1 LAFSSGQL
9 LDSFFCIERQKMNLI
24 KYFNHGFQ
32 CDIGKLNFVDVPQV
46 LKDILNDKDLIQ
58 FGGKNWSRAPD
69 DLDNIDVELRPMF
82 VLCLFAL
89 VATDQCMQTYF
100 KPHYA
105 DWRAQTAYPK
115 FGWTRFGLYNE
126 NPLKL
131 LSVPEQLQ
139 LVDAEKTSAL
149 MREFVGFYRTL
160 VADYCQLHAPHLSDD
175 LFFSRLLQDDIF
187 SLGEGRVVAA
197 FKQAA
202 PALIQGRTLDAS
214 PSEGDLLAV

>member
-1 LAFSSGQL
+1 MS
-9 LDSFFCIERQKMNLI
+9 IV

-32 CDIGKLNFVDVPQV
+32 RDIGKLNFVDVPQV

-100 KPHYA
+100 KPYYA
-105 DWRAQTAYPK
+105 DWRERTAYPK

-131 LSVPEQLQ
+131 LSVPEQAG
-139 LVDAEKTSAL
+139 LVDSEQTCTL

-160 VADYCQLHAPHLSDD
+160 VADYCHLHAPGLSAD
-175 LFFSRLLQDDIF
+175 LFFTRLLQDDIF
-187 SLGEGRVVAA
+187 TLGEGRVVAA

-202 PALIQGRTLDAS
+202 PGLILGRTLDAS
-214 PSEGDLLAV
+214 PSEGYLLAV

>member
-1 LAFSSGQL
+1 VSIVQ
-9 LDSFFCIERQKMNLI
+9 
-24 KYFNHGFQ
+24 YFNRGFQ
-32 CDIGKLNFVDVPQV
+32 KDIPKLQFIQAPQV
-46 LKDILNDKDLIQ
+46 LKDILDDPHLIL
-58 FGGKNWSRAPD
+58 FGGKNWRTVQE
-69 DLDNIDVELRPMF
+69 DLKTIDPAVRPMF

-100 KPHYA
+100 KYHYG

-131 LSVPEQLQ
+131 LSVPEQAEC
-139 LVDAEKTSAL
+139 VDADQTAAL
-149 MREFVGFYRTL
+149 MHEFVGFYRTL
-160 VADYCQLHAPHLSDD
+160 VADYCDLHSPELSAD
-175 LFFSRLLQDDIF
+175 LFFSKLLQDDIF
-187 SLGEGRVVAA
+187 SRGEGQLVAA

-214 PSEGDLLAV
+214 SSEDYLLAA

>member
-1 LAFSSGQL
+1 MS
-9 LDSFFCIERQKMNLI
+9 IVN
-24 KYFNHGFQ
+24 YFNHGFQ
-32 CDIGKLNFVDVPQV
+32 RDIGKLQFSEVPQV
-46 LKDILNDKDLIQ
+46 LKDILNDKELIQ
-58 FGGKNWSRAPD
+58 FGGKNWSRVAD
-69 DLDNIDVELRPMF
+69 DLKDIDVELRPMF

-100 KPHYA
+100 KQHYT

-131 LSVPEQLQ
+131 LSVPEQMQ
-139 LVDAEKTSAL
+139 LVDAAKTSAL

-160 VADYCQLHAPHLSDD
+160 VADYCHLHAPQLSAD

-187 SLGEGRVVAA
+187 FAGEGQVVAA

-202 PALIQGRTLDAS
+202 PALIQGRTLDSSA
-214 PSEGDLLAV
+214 SEGYLLAA

>member
-1 LAFSSGQL
+1 MS
-9 LDSFFCIERQKMNLI
+9 IV
-24 KYFNHGFQ
+24 KYFNQGFQ
-32 CDIGKLNFVDVPQV
+32 RDIGKMHFSEVPQV

-58 FGGKNWSRAPD
+58 FGGKNWSRVEG
-69 DLDNIDVELRPMF
+69 DLKDIDVELRPMF

-100 KPHYA
+100 KQHYNE
-105 DWRAQTAYPK
+105 WRAQTAYPK

-131 LSVPEQLQ
+131 LSVPEQSQ
-139 LVDAEKTSAL
+139 LVDTEQTCAL

-160 VADYCQLHAPHLSDD
+160 VADYCHLHAPQLSAD

-187 SLGEGRVVAA
+187 SMGEGRVVAA

-202 PALIQGRTLDAS
+202 PGLIHGRTLDTWAC
-214 PSEGDLLAV
+214 EDRLLAA

>member
-1 LAFSSGQL
+1 MS
-9 LDSFFCIERQKMNLI
+9 IV

-32 CDIGKLNFVDVPQV
+32 RDIGKLQFSEVPQV

-58 FGGKNWSRAPD
+58 FGGKNWSRVEE
-69 DLDNIDVELRPMF
+69 DLKDIDVELRPMF

-131 LSVPEQLQ
+131 LSVPEHMQ
-139 LVDAEKTSAL
+139 LVDAEQTCAL
-149 MREFVGFYRTL
+149 MREFVSFYRNL
-160 VADYCQLHAPHLSDD
+160 VADYCHLHAPQLSAD

-187 SLGEGRVVAA
+187 STGEGRVVVA
-197 FKQAA
+197 FKQVASG
-202 PALIQGRTLDAS
+202 LIQSRHLDAS
-214 PSEGDLLAV
+214 ATEGYLLAA

>member
-1 LAFSSGQL
+1 MS
-9 LDSFFCIERQKMNLI
+9 IV

-32 CDIGKLNFVDVPQV
+32 RDIGKLQFSEVPQV

-58 FGGKNWSRAPD
+58 FGGKNWSRVED
-69 DLDNIDVELRPMF
+69 DLKNIDVELRPMF

-100 KPHYA
+100 KQHYA

-131 LSVPEQLQ
+131 LSVPEQMQ
-139 LVDAEKTSAL
+139 LVDAAKTSAL

-160 VADYCQLHAPHLSDD
+160 VADYCHLYAPQLSAD

-187 SLGEGRVVAA
+187 TAGEGLVVDA

-202 PALIQGRTLDAS
+202 PALIQGRTLDSSAF
-214 PSEGDLLAV
+214 EGYLLAA

>member
-1 LAFSSGQL
+1 MSIVS
-9 LDSFFCIERQKMNLI
+9 
-24 KYFNHGFQ
+24 YFNHGFQ
-32 CDIGKLNFVDVPQV
+32 RDIGKLQFSEVPQV
-46 LKDILNDKDLIQ
+46 LKEILNDKDLIQ
-58 FGGKNWSRAPD
+58 FGGKNWFRAQD
-69 DLDNIDVELRPMF
+69 DLDDIEAELRPMF
-82 VLCLFAL
+82 ILCLFAL

-100 KPHYA
+100 KQHYA

-131 LSVPEQLQ
+131 LSVPEQAKLIDVTKTCG
-139 LVDAEKTSAL
+139 LMHDFVD
-149 MREFVGFYRTL
+149 FYRTL
-160 VADYCQLHAPHLSDD
+160 VVDYCHQHAPQLSAD

-187 SLGEGRVVAA
+187 SMGEGQVVAA

-214 PSEGDLLAV
+214 ASEGYLLAA

>member
-1 LAFSSGQL
+1 MSIVA
-9 LDSFFCIERQKMNLI
+9 
-24 KYFNHGFQ
+24 YFNQGFQ
-32 CDIGKLNFVDVPQV
+32 RDIGKLHFSEVPQV

-58 FGGKNWSRAPD
+58 FGGKNWSRVED
-69 DLDNIDVELRPMF
+69 DLQYIDLELRPLF
-82 VLCLFAL
+82 ILCLFAL

-100 KPHYA
+100 KQHYA
-105 DWRAQTAYPK
+105 EWRAQTAYPK

-139 LVDAEKTSAL
+139 LFDAAKTSAL

-160 VADYCQLHAPHLSDD
+160 VADYCHLHAPQLSAD

-187 SLGEGRVVAA
+187 SKGEGQVVAA

-214 PSEGDLLAV
+214 ASEGYLLAA

>member
-1 LAFSSGQL
+1 MS
-9 LDSFFCIERQKMNLI
+9 IV

-32 CDIGKLNFVDVPQV
+32 RDIGKLQFSEVPQV
-46 LKDILNDKDLIQ
+46 LKDILNDKELIQ
-58 FGGKNWSRAPD
+58 FGGKNWSRVED
-69 DLDNIDVELRPMF
+69 DLKNIDVELRPMF

-100 KPHYA
+100 KQHYA

-131 LSVPEQLQ
+131 LSVPEQAH
-139 LVDAEKTSAL
+139 LVDAEQTCAL
-149 MREFVGFYRTL
+149 MREFVGFYRSL
-160 VADYCQLHAPHLSDD
+160 VADYCHLHAPRLSAD
-175 LFFSRLLQDDIF
+175 LFFTRLLDDDIF
-187 SLGEGRVVAA
+187 AMTEGRVVAA

-214 PSEGDLLAV
+214 ASEGYLLAA

>member
-1 LAFSSGQL
+1 MS
-9 LDSFFCIERQKMNLI
+9 IV

-32 CDIGKLNFVDVPQV
+32 RDIGKLNFVDVPQV

-58 FGGKNWSRAPD
+58 FGGKNWSRASD
-69 DLDNIDVELRPMF
+69 DLDNIEVELRPMF

-105 DWRAQTAYPK
+105 DWREHTAYPK

-131 LSVPEQLQ
+131 LSVPEQLGLIDSEQ
-139 LVDAEKTSAL
+139 TCAL

-160 VADYCQLHAPHLSDD
+160 VADYCHLHAPKLSADM
-175 LFFSRLLQDDIF
+175 FFSRLLQDDIF
-187 SLGEGRVVAA
+187 ALGEGRVVAA

-202 PALIQGRTLDAS
+202 PALIQGRTLDTSAC
-214 PSEGDLLAV
+214 EDFLLAV

>member
-1 LAFSSGQL
+1 MS
-9 LDSFFCIERQKMNLI
+9 IVN
-24 KYFNHGFQ
+24 YFNHGFQ
-32 CDIGKLNFVDVPQV
+32 SDIGKLKFSEVPQV

-58 FGGKNWSRAPD
+58 FGGKNWSRAQD
-69 DLDNIDVELRPMF
+69 DLNDIDVELRPMF

-105 DWRAQTAYPK
+105 AWRTHTAYPK
-115 FGWTRFGLYNE
+115 FGWTRFGFYNE

-131 LSVPEQLQ
+131 LSVPEQAQ
-139 LVDAEKTSAL
+139 LVDVEQTCAL

-160 VADYCQLHAPHLSDD
+160 VSDYCHLHAPHISAD

-187 SLGEGRVVAA
+187 AMGEGRVVTT

-202 PALIQGRTLDAS
+202 PVLIKGRTLDVSA
-214 PSEGDLLAV
+214 SEGYLLVA

>member
-1 LAFSSGQL
+1 MS
-9 LDSFFCIERQKMNLI
+9 IV

-32 CDIGKLNFVDVPQV
+32 RDIGKLQFSEVPQV

-58 FGGKNWSRAPD
+58 FGGKNWSRVED
-69 DLDNIDVELRPMF
+69 DLKNIDVELRPMF

-100 KPHYA
+100 KQHYA

-131 LSVPEQLQ
+131 LSVPEQMQ
-139 LVDAEKTSAL
+139 LVDAAKTSAL

-160 VADYCQLHAPHLSDD
+160 VTDYCRLHAPQLSAD

-187 SLGEGRVVAA
+187 SAGEGQVVDA

-202 PALIQGRTLDAS
+202 PALIQGRTLDS
-214 PSEGDLLAV
+214 LVSEGYLMAA